1 MPKIVSIAFALLVTA
16 GCGPSKTPVASYEDK
31 IADAR
36 AEANPDSRARKLIVL
51 GYQQA
56 SKSQDIIGSNKTL
69 EWAESSCEEITDPSA
84 KAGAYTLLGGAQAR
98 LGSKVKAGKALK
110 EARTAADGIEN
121 MEVRIGA
128 LAGIA
133 AVYGSHL
140 KETEKANEVLKT
152 AADAASKIEDPQ
164 SRAIALKDVA
174 KAYFKSELKEAG
186 DKSLAS
192 AIEAAGAVEDAK
204 MRSDVIAQI
213 AAAQA
218 ASDSEAALA
227 TFESALES
235 ARKADKA
242 YSQAYALTEIAE
254 KLAEAKHVDLARKTL
269 DEAKALVK
277 DIPEVDLQ
285 GQTEAKISKVKSKLP

>member
-1 MPKIVSIAFALLVTA
+1 MPKFVLIALALLVVA
-16 GCGPSKTPVASYEDK
+16 GCGPSKAPIASYEDK

-69 EWAESSCEEITDPSA
+69 EWAETSCEEIPDPFA
-84 KAGAYTLLGGAQAR
+84 KADAYTLLGKAHAR
-98 LGSKVKAGKALK
+98 LGSKVKAGKSLL
-110 EARTAADGIEN
+110 EARKLADGIESL
-121 MEVRIGA
+121 ETRINA
-128 LAGIA
+128 MSNIA
-133 AVYGSHL
+133 AVYGENL
-140 KETEKANEVLKT
+140 KEAEKADEVLKA
-152 AADAASKIEDPQ
+152 AADAAAKIQDPQ

-174 KAYFKSELKEAG
+174 KAYFKSELKESG
-186 DKSLAS
+186 DKSLAA

-204 MRSDVIAQI
+204 MRSDVLAQI
-213 AAAQA
+213 AAAHA
-218 ASDSEAALA
+218 ATDPEAALA

-254 KLAEAKHVDLARKTL
+254 KLVEAKQIDLARKTL
-269 DEAKALVK
+269 DEATALVK

-285 GQTEAKISKVKSKLP
+285 GQTEARISKVKSRLP